1 MKRQTIAETV
11 QSCFNLAKGLHSQGN
26 WVFVAG
32 LLLGTMILCGVQLC
46 LRRMFPLHVPVPSLP
61 TIIFFAF
68 TEFRLEVPLYC
79 CPTGLLMRNKKMLED
94 IYQK

>member
-61 TIIFFAF
+61 TIIF
-68 TEFRLEVPLYC
+68 
-79 CPTGLLMRNKKMLED
+79 LLSQSSDLKFPCIAAL
-94 IYQK
+94 QGC